1 MAYRIAM
8 GGIHIES
15 STFTPYRSSHK
26 DFRLR
31 RGREL
36 LGSYSWLEDY
46 KGTVEA
52 IPLIHA
58 RALPGGIVSQ
68 EFFEEWFKE
77 LMDSLKKAMAGK
89 PIDGV
94 FLDIHGAMSVEG
106 MMDAEGEIAKE
117 IRRIVGDDV
126 IISTT
131 MDLHGNVSNQLFE
144 ASDLLTCYRTAPHI
158 DQGVT
163 RRRAFENLINLLE
176 HKERRFV
183 KAKIDLP
190 ILLPGEK
197 TSTEVEP
204 GRSLYGKLEGI
215 TQKDGIIDAALWM
228 GYPWANQPRCHTAL
242 VVTGTD
248 QGLVKNEIEV
258 LAKEVWESRHQFE
271 FVGPVANLK
280 ESVKRALESNKVPY
294 FISDTGDNP
303 GAGGSGDM
311 NLLLKSFLQ
320 INRQKTIQK
329 KVLFASMFDPESI
342 EQIYQNKDK
351 AEFILSLGDK
361 VDGSYGGPVELRVK
375 IQQLFQDPI
384 AGRSAVVKLDNI
396 YIIVTEQRFQYGSQE
411 AYSRAGIERLDDFD
425 IIVVKMGY
433 LEPDLSRAANGWVM
447 ALTPGAVSQDMKNI
461 PYHNL
466 RRPLFPMDQFDQEPD
481 IKAYLIER

>member
-1 MAYRIAM
+1 MAHRIAM

-31 RGREL
+31 RGQEL
-36 LGSYSWLEDY
+36 LDSYSWLEDY
-46 KGTVEA
+46 KDTLEA

-77 LMDSLKKAMAGK
+77 LTDSLKNAMEEK

-117 IRRIVGDDV
+117 IRRIVGEDV

-158 DQGVT
+158 DQEAT
-163 RRRAFENLINLLE
+163 RRRAFKNLVNLLQD
-176 HKERRFV
+176 KERGFV
-183 KAKIDLP
+183 KAKVDLP

-228 GYPWANQPRCHTAL
+228 GFPWADQLRCHAAI
-242 VVTGTD
+242 VMTGTD
-248 QGLVKNEIEV
+248 QDRVKNEIEV
-258 LAKEVWESRHQFE
+258 LAKEVWDSRHQFE
-271 FVGPVANLK
+271 FVGPVASLE
-280 ESVKRALESNKVPY
+280 ESVERALKSNKAPY

-329 KVLFASMFDPESI
+329 KVLFASIFDPESI
-342 EQIYQNKDK
+342 DQIYEYKDK
-351 AEFILSLGDK
+351 ANLTLSLGDK
-361 VDGSYGGPVELRVK
+361 VDGSYGGPVELKVK
-375 IQQLFQDPI
+375 VQKLFQDPI
-384 AGRSAVVKLDNI
+384 AGRSAVISLDNLSV
-396 YIIVTEQRFQYGSQE
+396 IVTEQRFQYGSQA
-411 AYSRAGIERLDDFD
+411 AYSRAGIDRLGDFD

-433 LEPDLSRAANGWVM
+433 LEPDLSKVANGWVM
-447 ALTPGAVSQDMKNI
+447 ALTPGAVSQDMENI
-461 PYHNL
+461 PYMNL
-466 RRPLFPMDQFDQEPD
+466 KRPLFPMDQFDGEPD
-481 IKAYLIER
+481 LRAYLI